1 MSNIRNSGLLV
12 PTIRELSNSRSV
24 SPSSSVGGTPR
35 SHRSQA
41 NSYQE
46 TEPGDGQGEIQMLA
60 RKILEFVDGDEQMI
74 MGSVP
79 SHIQPGSSLG
89 QDSNVSG
96 SQHEELRKSVREAFG
111 GSGKFH

>member
-1 MSNIRNSGLLV
+1 MSNIRNSSLLI

-24 SPSSSVGGTPR
+24 SPSSSVGTPR

-41 NSYQE
+41 HSYQE
-46 TEPGDGQGEIQMLA
+46 TETGDGQGEIQMLA

-79 SHIQPGSSLG
+79 SHVQPGSSIG